1 MGMSVGSG
9 GSVKAEPNVVP
20 MIDVMLV
27 LLIIFMIVI
36 PSVAAGAN
44 AVPPQGVNLKP
55 HPEEDS
61 DQMLVIDASGQYYL
75 NKNPIRN
82 ETLGDQVKAIY
93 DVRTVDAIMYV
104 KAHKDL
110 EYKLIT
116 DALDVLAA
124 NGVRVSALVPE
135 QEPGTESTVE
145 SDRAAAAGFSPFGAQ
160 GGN

>member
-1 MGMSVGSG
+1 MSTGGG

-36 PSVAAGAN
+36 PSIAAGAT
-44 AVPPQGVNLKP
+44 AIPPQGVNLKP
-55 HPEEDS
+55 HPEEDQ
-61 DQMLVIDASGQYYL
+61 DQILVIDVGGQYYL

-93 DVRTVDAIMYV
+93 DARSVDKIMYV
-104 KAHKDL
+104 KAHKEL
-110 EYKLIT
+110 EYSAVL
-116 DALDVLAA
+116 DALDILGE
-124 NGVRVSALVPE
+124 NGVRVSALITE
-135 QEPGTESTVE
+135 QEPGTESTVAG
-145 SDRAAAAGFSPFGAQ
+145 DVVNPAAPAP

>member
-1 MGMSVGSG
+1 MGMSVGGG

-36 PSVAAGAN
+36 PSIAAGAN
-44 AVPPQGVNLKP
+44 ATPPQGVNLKP
-55 HPEEDS
+55 HPEEDN

-110 EYKLIT
+110 EYGRIT
-116 DALDVLAA
+116 DALDVLAQ
-124 NGVRVSALVPE
+124 NGVRVSALITE

-145 SDRAAAAGFSPFGAQ
+145 SDRETGLGVGSGT
-160 GGN
+160 GGGG